1 MKTIDFD
8 NFDEPVFTE
17 MCQVL
22 LAAASDEVR
31 EVAERSPGLYVK
43 PLEGD
48 EALLYLID
56 NDEDVPVG
64 TFELSAVRRTPPP
77 PQIDVLAR

>member
-8 NFDEPVFTE
+8 DFDEPVFTE

-64 TFELSAVRRTPPP
+64 TFELSAVRRTPPMSP
-77 PQIDVLAR
+77 N